1 MGAIGSGEGDCP
13 RGGVPSII
21 DVYEAVR
28 DSSRPVSSEFS
39 DLGKRRTAVHTSEVK
54 HVRANQAG
62 QVEKGGVLQICQ
74 SRSRSRGVEA
84 SDLQLVVVDQNETE
98 GGGSAAVSKLHR
110 ATPIS
115 ADCVSPH
122 EGNRIRGRAGGCV
135 DVFKTAVQAAVAVCG
150 TTAGSE
156 KRARRIPS

>member
-21 DVYEAVR
+21 DVPEAVC
-28 DSSRPVSSEFS
+28 DSSRPVSSECS

-74 SRSRSRGVEA
+74 PRSRSRGVEA

-98 GGGSAAVSKLHR
+98 GGGSAAVSEPHR
-110 ATPIS
+110 AAPSNAERGTPNK
-115 ADCVSPH
+115 PK
-122 EGNRIRGRAGGCV
+122 RIRHH
-135 DVFKTAVQAAVAVCG
+135 
-150 TTAGSE
+150 
-156 KRARRIPS
+156 